1 MSFFLRT
8 SSGRVPYRSRASI
21 RIATSVILG
30 GYPLGGL
37 VVLNSG
43 LAGEGAPALTLSI
56 AGLVLIALAVLAFFY
71 IAPSYMQRIVGE
83 QICELDDLERDL
95 RQKAYAFAY
104 HLLTGLVAAAIFYLA
119 VANDDTRLTLWSP
132 STYSHWN
139 TIFWGVLLYCF
150 TLPTAYLAW
159 TMPDLAHETGED
171 EEDAGPVRKARAR
184 WWLWG
189 LIIAGGIA
197 GFILARVIS

>member
-8 SSGRVPYRSRASI
+8 SSGRVPRRSRASI
-21 RIATSVILG
+21 RIATSVTLG

-43 LAGEGAPALTLSI
+43 LAGEGAPSLVLSI
-56 AGLVLIALAVLAFFY
+56 TGLVLIALAVLAFFY

-83 QICELDDLERDL
+83 QVCELDDLERDL

-159 TMPDLAHETGED
+159 TMPDLAYEAGED
-171 EEDAGPVRKARAR
+171 VEDTGPVRKVRAR

-197 GFILARVIS
+197 GFILARVIT

>member
-1 MSFFLRT
+1 MSFYMRT
-8 SSGRVPYRSRASI
+8 ANGKTPRRSRNAM
-21 RIATSVILG
+21 RLATSLTLF

-37 VVLNSG
+37 VMLNAP
-43 LAGEGAPALTLSI
+43 LAGDGSPGFVVSM
-56 AGLVLIALAVLAFFY
+56 AGLGVIAMAVFAFFY
-71 IAPSYMQRIVGE
+71 IAPSYMQRIIGE
-83 QICELDDLERDL
+83 QVCELDDLERDL

-104 HLLTGLVAAAIFYLA
+104 HVLTGLVAAFIFYLA
-119 VANDDTRLTLWSP
+119 VANDDTRLTLWAP

-159 TMPDLAHETGED
+159 TMPDIAHEFAD
-171 EEDAGPVRKARAR
+171 EELDSEPARKPGIR

-189 LIIAGGIA
+189 LIIAGGLA
-197 GFILARVIS
+197 GFILARVIT